1 MDWKNTMT
9 RLGYRISEPRKKI
22 MEVLEGAEVALSPQ
36 QIHQQLEHKGFDI
49 GLVSVYRTLDLLTS
63 LEVVTVVYDP
73 ERNPGYVLSS
83 TGHHHHIICQK
94 CHKAME
100 FSGTDDIE
108 ELIHRVEA
116 ETSFQVRDHLL
127 QLFGICPECLNTLND
142 RGDK

>member
-1 MDWKNTMT
+1 
-9 RLGYRISEPRKKI
+9 
-22 MEVLEGAEVALSPQ
+22 
-36 QIHQQLEHKGFDI
+36 
-49 GLVSVYRTLDLLTS
+49 
-63 LEVVTVVYDP
+63 
-73 ERNPGYVLSS
+73 
-83 TGHHHHIICQK
+83 
-94 CHKAME
+94 ME